1 MRALHRALARW
12 KLPSSLIR
20 RAWREGLSA
29 YAAFHA
35 DVVREGRRILAQ
47 AEQEGRQV
55 IVLAGRPYHADPEIN
70 HGIGKLL
77 NSLGI
82 AVLSEDAVYEEGDLV
97 KVNVL
102 NQWTYHARLYRAAE
116 FVTRHKNIN
125 LVQLVSFGCGIDAI
139 TTDEVRA
146 ILESRGK
153 LYTQIK
159 IDEINNLGVVKIRL
173 RSLLAA
179 IEELG
184 RKS

>member
-1 MRALHRALARW
+1 M
-12 KLPSSLIR
+12 
-20 RAWREGLSA
+20 
-29 YAAFHA
+29 
-35 DVVREGRRILAQ
+35 
-47 AEQEGRQV
+47 
-55 IVLAGRPYHADPEIN
+55 
-70 HGIGKLL
+70 
-77 NSLGI
+77 
-82 AVLSEDAVYEEGDLV
+82 YEEGDLV

-116 FVTRHKNIN
+116 FVTHKKNVN

-173 RSLLAA
+173 RSMLAA

-184 RKS
+184 RNA